1 MIRKLSKEFMGREGT
16 FYPVRKA
23 LLALLDIKY
32 LTG

>member
-1 MIRKLSKEFMGREGT
+1 MIRKLSKEFMGREET

-23 LLALLDIKY
+23 LLDIKY